1 MISGPM
7 EILAVNAGGTLLVS
21 GDIETW
27 EEVLSRGVDTVVD
40 MDGDIDAGLPETPNR
55 MLYVYYPILDEGLPC
70 LRKLESIGRLVADL
84 VQSRHTVLVH
94 CRMGL
99 NRSNLV
105 VATAL
110 TYLGMSGAEALDHLR
125 GLRPGALY
133 NEVFAAH
140 VRALP
145 CRGSRAVEGA

>member
-1 MISGPM
+1 M
-7 EILAVNAGGTLLVS
+7 EIVAVNPAGTLLVS
-21 GDIETW
+21 GDIEGW
-27 EEVLSRGVDTVVD
+27 AEVLARGVDTVVD
-40 MDGDIDAGLPETPNR
+40 LDGYVDAGLPDTPNR

-70 LRKLESIGRLVADL
+70 LPKLEALGRMVADL
-84 VQSRHTVLVH
+84 VGSGHVVLVH

-110 TYLGMSGAEALDHLR
+110 TYLGLTGAEAVLHLQR
-125 GLRPGALY
+125 LRPGALY
-133 NEVFAAH
+133 NETFADH

-145 CRGSRAVEGA
+145 CRVARTGE